1 MLEIDSTKNLE
12 EVEKVLCKLP
22 GIGPW
27 TAQYIAMRALDYP
40 DAFPVG
46 DLGLVRSLRALNTTA
61 DSKSLYQH
69 AEHWRPWRA
78 YAAMHLWTGTA

>member
-1 MLEIDSTKNLE
+1 
-12 EVEKVLCKLP
+12 
-22 GIGPW
+22 
-27 TAQYIAMRALDYP
+27 MRALGYP